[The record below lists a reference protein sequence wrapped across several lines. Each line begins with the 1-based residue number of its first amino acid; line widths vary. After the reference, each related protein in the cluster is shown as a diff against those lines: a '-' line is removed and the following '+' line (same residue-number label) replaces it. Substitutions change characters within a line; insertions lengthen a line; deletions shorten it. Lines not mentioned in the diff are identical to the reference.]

1 MKKKQLKHKL
11 LNSISQI
18 SREAM
23 TVLSCGISVISL
35 VCAALI
41 YRIYPAVKAD
51 PRGAVDHYGPMF
63 EYIMMTL
70 LIVVV
75 GAILFDIIDKKYLP
89 R

>member
-1 MKKKQLKHKL
+1 MKGKKLKKRL
-11 LNSISQI
+11 LCAISGI

-23 TVLSCGISVISL
+23 TVLSCGIGVISL

-51 PRGAVDHYGPMF
+51 PLGAVAYYGPMF

-75 GAILFDIIDKKYLP
+75 GAFAFDVAEKSG